1 MFVVLHANGAPDRI
15 RTCDLC
21 LRRATVR
28 KFARFSAVYPKHLK
42 HSQCGIVGFFL
53 HSRVT
58 LRLPRITKSCLPGA
72 YPMAKLTKR
81 TVDSMRPAVDHDIF
95 LWDEELPGFGLRVK
109 PSGAKSFIIQY
120 RNRSGRSRRLT
131 IGRYGVLTP
140 EGSRQEAKRYL
151 AEVARGH
158 DPTQRRVTDREAI
171 NVAVLC
177 RDYLKKAETGLII
190 TRRRKTKSAS
200 TLYTDRGRIERHI
213 IPLLGR
219 RAVKDLSAADIRT
232 FMRDVI
238 SGKTKAD
245 VKTKKHGRAR
255 VTGGSGAAARTMGL
269 LGAILTFAVDE
280 GHRDD
285 SPVKGVL
292 RPADQRRR
300 IRLDEQGYRT
310 LGEKL
315 RDAQGRG
322 EPWQAVEAIRALALT
337 GCRRGEIESLS
348 HAEIDLAGRTLRLGA
363 TKTGFSIRPLGR
375 DATDLLRSVVGKSK
389 GGKLVFPALRNRN
402 GDKDPGYY
410 RGLPKAWKRIMGGA
424 LPGMSPHVLRHSFA
438 SVADDLGFT
447 KPTIGALLGHSNWDV
462 TGGYI
467 HKLDSAL
474 VAAAD
479 RVASTIS
486 DLLDGKTQG
495 HNVIDLAAAR

>member
-1 MFVVLHANGAPDRI
+1 
-15 RTCDLC
+15 
-21 LRRATVR
+21 
-28 KFARFSAVYPKHLK
+28 
-42 HSQCGIVGFFL
+42 
-53 HSRVT
+53 
-58 LRLPRITKSCLPGA
+58 
-72 YPMAKLTKR
+72 MAKLTKR
-81 TVDSMRPAVDHDIF
+81 AVDATRPVVGRDIV
-95 LWDEELPGFGLRVK
+95 LWDEGLPGFGLRVK
-109 PSGAKSFIIQY
+109 PSGAKSFILQY

-140 EGSRQEAKRYL
+140 EDSRQEARRYL

-158 DPTQRRVTDREAI
+158 DPAQRRVTDREAI
-171 NVAVLC
+171 NVEALC

-219 RAVKDLSAADIRT
+219 RALKDLSAADIRT
-232 FMRDVI
+232 FMRDII

-255 VTGGSGAAARTMGL
+255 VRGGRGAAARTMGL
-269 LGAILTFAVDE
+269 LGAILAFAVDE
-280 GHRDD
+280 GHREDN
-285 SPVKGVL
+285 PAKGVL

-315 RDAQGRG
+315 RDAQARG

-348 HAEIDLAGRTLRLGA
+348 HAEIDLAGRTLRLGT

-375 DATDLLRSVVGKSK
+375 ATSDLLKSVVGKSK
-389 GGKLVFPALRNRN
+389 GGNLVFPALRNRN
-402 GDKDPGYY
+402 GDKDRGHY

-424 LPGMSPHVLRHSFA
+424 LPGVSPHALRHSFA

-447 KPTIGALLGHSNWDV
+447 KPTIGALLGHGNWDV

-467 HKLDSAL
+467 HKLDPAL

-479 RVASTIS
+479 RVSSYIAELLGQSHESKVIEIAGPRKELAS
-486 DLLDGKTQG
+486 G
-495 HNVIDLAAAR
+495 